1 MRNPAMSPDPRIT
14 ATDKERAFLDFLTKL
29 WPGGA
34 GYRLDSYEDRQ
45 TQEDAERLIEAGVVE
60 RIEESATVTDTGEV
74 ADAAVY
80 RLTTDF
86 VGGVGGT
93 PRPQDN

>member
-1 MRNPAMSPDPRIT
+1 MTEPARLPLTR
-14 ATDKERAFLDFLTKL
+14 KEGAFVDFLRQL

>member
-1 MRNPAMSPDPRIT
+1 MVAPKRMPL
-14 ATDKERAFLDFLTKL
+14 TDKERAFVNFLKRV

-34 GYRLDSYEDRQ
+34 GYRLDSDEDRQ
-45 TQEDAERLIEAGVVE
+45 TRQDVERLIETAIVE
-60 RIEESATVTDTGEV
+60 RIEETAQVTETGEV

-80 RLTTDF
+80 RLTDDF
-86 VGGVGGT
+86 MAGIGRT